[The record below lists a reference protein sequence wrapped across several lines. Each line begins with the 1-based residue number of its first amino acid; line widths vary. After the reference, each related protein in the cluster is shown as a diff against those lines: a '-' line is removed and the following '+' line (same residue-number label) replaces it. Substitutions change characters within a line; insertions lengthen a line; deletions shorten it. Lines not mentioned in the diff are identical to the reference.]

1 MMRLLLT
8 ATGLLLLA
16 AAPAAA
22 DYVGSV
28 TCLDCHDDVGA
39 FYAHSP
45 HSPTLGLTVPG
56 TDVTSCEACHGPGGE
71 HVANGGEGG
80 IRGAAYFAGLD
91 EDARTA
97 LCTQCHREKLTSWHD
112 GPHAGS
118 GTTCLDCHTDQVH
131 FGGETLAPAAFRNGT
146 EFCLQCHAAQA
157 ADFRLPSRHRVLEG
171 VLTCADCHDPH
182 GAAPAADPVSDVNG
196 VCLSCHTEMAGP
208 FVFEH
213 DGVAEEACTEC
224 HRPHG
229 SVNDKLLTQ
238 DSNSL
243 CLQCHYEPGFP
254 VIGDVNHGNFLG
266 SEARC
271 YGCHTQIHGS
281 HSSAT
286 FQN

>member
-8 ATGLLLLA
+8 VTGALLLS

-56 TDVTSCEACHGPGGE
+56 SDVTSCEACHGPGSE

-91 EDARTA
+91 EDAKTA
-97 LCTQCHREKLTSWHD
+97 LCTQCHREKLANWHD

-131 FGGETLAPAAFRNGT
+131 FGGEALAPAAFRNGT

-157 ADFRLPSRHRVLEG
+157 ADFRLPYRHRVLEG

-182 GAAPAADPVSDVNG
+182 GAAPAADPVADVNG

-213 DGVAEEACTEC
+213 DGVAEGACTEC

-243 CLQCHYEPGFP
+243 CLQCHYEPDFP
-254 VIGDVNHGNFLG
+254 MIGDQDHGFFLG
-266 SEARC
+266 NEARC

-281 HSSAT
+281 HFSAT